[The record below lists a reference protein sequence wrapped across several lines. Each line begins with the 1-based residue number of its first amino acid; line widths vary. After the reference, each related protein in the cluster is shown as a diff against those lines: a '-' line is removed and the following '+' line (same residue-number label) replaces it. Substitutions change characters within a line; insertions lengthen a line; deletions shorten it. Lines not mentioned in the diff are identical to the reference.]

1 MPNIQPL
8 PILNYR
14 FELIDRFATAK
25 KNAPGSRAHASRKS
39 CSTVMTANVDRWH
52 WQPLPLPPINPLPS
66 AMRPGLAAAVTGAAA
81 PAPGAAAAPAP
92 GAAAAPAPGAAA
104 AAAAAAT
111 VEDESKARNEPGSLI
126 GALRP
131 HLRRCV
137 AIHSCHWLPSG

>member
-81 PAPGAAAAPAP
+81 PAPGAAAA
-92 GAAAAPAPGAAA
+92 
-104 AAAAAAT
+104 AT